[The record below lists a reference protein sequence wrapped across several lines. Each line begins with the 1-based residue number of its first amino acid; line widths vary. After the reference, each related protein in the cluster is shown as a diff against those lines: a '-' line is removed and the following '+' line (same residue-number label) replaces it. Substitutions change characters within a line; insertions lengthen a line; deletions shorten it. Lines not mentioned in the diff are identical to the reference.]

1 MRKGTGIKHDEVNA
15 FMAGVVDTL
24 YQLILGI
31 ALQMQQVMT
40 CCLAG
45 VGKTAI
51 DVIQRFFAVY
61 LWLAGAQQVQVRAMQ
76 DE

>member
-1 MRKGTGIKHDEVNA
+1 
-15 FMAGVVDTL
+15 
-24 YQLILGI
+24 
-31 ALQMQQVMT
+31 MT
-40 CCLAG
+40 CSLAG

-51 DVIQRFFAVY
+51 DVIQRFFAVD